1 MLNCFSTFRRAVL
14 LCLLCAVFLT
24 VCVGAN
30 IYYAPGFHGG
40 YYLTDEDDYRDTL
53 DRLFAALDQEPEL
66 KVVLELEPYTIE
78 RMLHGEEFACE
89 ARRYRG
95 SLPAFWHFDGTG
107 TGSRLLEAGLTGYG
121 ARLTSTGS
129 DWAFFGQTVQAS
141 DLQGHSLVFSAT
153 VRARDGGVAVI
164 YCDASSGN
172 DNLGGWGSDAVPPD
186 GQWHEVSAQMTIPS
200 NAVVINPRIMSS
212 QPTQADFDNVSLW
225 DTNTGQEV
233 LRNGDFEQAKPKMQD
248 LNRLARLREFVREG
262 RVEIIGGTYAQ
273 PILYALG
280 EESTARQFL
289 YGCRAVEEALNVP
302 VKTYGAQE
310 PCMTGQL
317 PLFLDGFG
325 YSGVMYRTYWPGYGW
340 PPRRDADV
348 LGWTGPDGSS
358 IPTIPT
364 YAAVPMA
371 GGPDLGQIATLAGA
385 GVANPFYSNL
395 VDFNPSGMSAFDSSG
410 GNGNGYVSIGIG
422 LAAVSLRGKS
432 LLFSGWIRARKTGA
446 HLWIDTHDSQGSA
459 ISAAWSSLVSP
470 DGQWHRVQ
478 VTYQV
483 PSNAVDIIPQA
494 KILGS
499 SGDADFLG
507 ISLTIPDE
515 GTEVASF
522 GPLDGGVLPPD
533 WGLWFPP
540 GSSVSSQVG
549 YDASMSGWGYVRIV
563 MQAPHLFEFT
573 TLAGHFKA
581 MGQPTT
587 QWSDAYAG
595 FKRRYPFGLLA
606 GASQLDDR
614 KAVDAVLR
622 AERVCMLTGKNRQAD
637 LDKAWKLTLMQEH
650 HDGWV
655 CPTWIFGVWT
665 GDGTYGSYSKVTR
678 AASEEAQA
686 ICLQLLADNGMY
698 LSASDESVNIGNLD
712 RKSLDIV
719 NISGVPR
726 SQVMDLIFS
735 LPAGTART
743 PVIYDP
749 DGIPVPA
756 EVKVLR
762 RRPDGSAKWVRAVFL
777 ASAPSLGMSRYEVR
791 NGQPAPLDRAWIE
804 TSPDKAVLRT
814 GYRQVTISRDGLLQ
828 VLDSFG
834 PVLRQPVNLAGLFS
848 TAATGVI
855 QSVSAYSD
863 TVDAVGIAQGTI
875 GTVPFTA
882 TVRVSPYS
890 RLIRIGLD
898 FDFGTGVDI
907 GSQTDDPIGDDGS
920 GVSELPS
927 FAKDADKLRLTLPLA
942 FASPSFYTHNAFEV
956 RPVTESRQAAI
967 RFALAEGSGRGVA
980 VFTDRA
986 SAIAC
991 DQSARS
997 LELALAYGGVY
1008 WDGHIPLTGKQHFD
1022 IGLATYSGSY
1032 DTAGIPQ
1039 LAEEMSQPLL
1049 VSPGLP
1055 TDSRRFSMVNV
1066 SPATDVVMTAAYQE
1080 GSDLFFRFW
1089 RSGKT
1094 SGNVAIQAPGTR
1106 DMWVA
1111 NLRGDHMKT
1120 APVSGQ
1126 LNVMLDKQQVV
1137 TIRAEK

>member
-1 MLNCFSTFRRAVL
+1 MVNYPAQ
-14 LCLLCAVFLT
+14 
-24 VCVGAN
+24 
-30 IYYAPGFHGG
+30 
-40 YYLTDEDDYRDTL
+40 
-53 DRLFAALDQEPEL
+53 DQ
-66 KVVLELEPYTIE
+66 V
-78 RMLHGEEFACE
+78 
-89 ARRYRG
+89 
-95 SLPAFWHFDGTG
+95 
-107 TGSRLLEAGLTGYG
+107 
-121 ARLTSTGS
+121 
-129 DWAFFGQTVQAS
+129 
-141 DLQGHSLVFSAT
+141 
-153 VRARDGGVAVI
+153 
-164 YCDASSGN
+164 
-172 DNLGGWGSDAVPPD
+172 
-186 GQWHEVSAQMTIPS
+186 
-200 NAVVINPRIMSS
+200 
-212 QPTQADFDNVSLW
+212 
-225 DTNTGQEV
+225 
-233 LRNGDFEQAKPKMQD
+233 
-248 LNRLARLREFVREG
+248 
-262 RVEIIGGTYAQ
+262 
-273 PILYALG
+273 
-280 EESTARQFL
+280 
-289 YGCRAVEEALNVP
+289 
-302 VKTYGAQE
+302 
-310 PCMTGQL
+310 
-317 PLFLDGFG
+317 
-325 YSGVMYRTYWPGYGW
+325 
-340 PPRRDADV
+340 
-348 LGWTGPDGSS
+348 
-358 IPTIPT
+358 
-364 YAAVPMA
+364 
-371 GGPDLGQIATLAGA
+371 ATLAGA
-385 GVANPFYSNL
+385 GVANPFFSSL
-395 VDFNPSGMSAFDSSG
+395 SDFNPLSMSAFDASG
-410 GNGNGYVSIGIG
+410 GNGNGYACLVIGPSS
-422 LAAVSLRGKS
+422 AVSLRGTS

-446 HLWIDTHDSQGSA
+446 RLWIDTQDSQGNA
-459 ISAAWSSLVSP
+459 ISAAWSPLVSP
-470 DGQWHRVQ
+470 DGQWHYLV
-478 VTYQV
+478 VNYQV
-483 PSNAVDIIPQA
+483 PSNAVNISPQA
-494 KILGS
+494 KILGY

-515 GTEVASF
+515 GTEVASL
-522 GPLDGGVLPPD
+522 GPLDGGVLPPN
-533 WGLWFPP
+533 WGFWFPP
-540 GSSVSSQVG
+540 GTSVSSQIG
-549 YDASMSGWGYVRIV
+549 YEASVNGWGYVRIV

-573 TLAGHFKA
+573 TLAGYFKA

-587 QWSDAYAG
+587 QWNDAYTG

-606 GASQLDDR
+606 GTSQLDDR

-622 AERVCMLTGKNRQAD
+622 AERVCLLTGQNRQAE

-665 GDGTYGSYSKVTR
+665 GGGNYGSYSRVTR

-686 ICLQLLADNGMY
+686 ICQQLLADNGMQ

-712 RKSLDIV
+712 RKSLDVV

-743 PVIYDP
+743 PAIYDP

-762 RRPDGSAKWVRAVFL
+762 RRADGSARWVRAVFL
-777 ASAPSLGMSRYEVR
+777 ASAPSLGMARYEVR

-848 TAATGVI
+848 TPATGVI
-855 QSVSAYSD
+855 QSVSAYSG

-907 GSQTDDPIGDDGS
+907 GSQTDDPIADDGW
-920 GVSELPS
+920 SELPS
-927 FAKDADKLRLTLPLA
+927 WAKDADKLRLTLPLA

-967 RFALAEGSGRGVA
+967 RFALAEGNGRGVA

-997 LELALAYGGVY
+997 LELALAYGGPF
-1008 WDGHIPLTGKQHFD
+1008 WLSHHPLTGKHHFD

-1039 LAEEMSQPLL
+1039 LAEEVSQPLL

-1055 TDSRRFSMVNV
+1055 TDSERFSVVNV

-1080 GSDLFFRFW
+1080 GSDLLFRFW

-1106 DMWVA
+1106 DMWVT

-1120 APVSGQ
+1120 VPVSGQ